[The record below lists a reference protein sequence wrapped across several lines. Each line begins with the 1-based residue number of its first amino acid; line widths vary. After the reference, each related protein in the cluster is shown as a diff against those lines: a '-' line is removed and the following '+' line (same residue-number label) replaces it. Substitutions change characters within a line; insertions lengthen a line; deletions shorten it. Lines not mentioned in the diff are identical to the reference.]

1 MQVVR
6 AYDATPEWLSKA
18 IGYGLPT
25 LELVLA
31 VLLLLGLITRYAAAV
46 SAALLVVFLVGIVQA
61 AARGLEIQCGCF
73 GGGGG
78 PSTSTSYTLDI
89 LRDLGLLVLSA
100 FLILWP
106 LTRFSVD
113 RAIIAS
119 ELVPELTPK
128 QRKSEKNVRRYRA
141 AVAAAETELRYKQR
155 YVAAGTVVVLLLV
168 TFIGVGVQSGRAKI
182 GSDADTTNASAATGV
197 RVGNQQAPVLVDVYE
212 DFQCP
217 ICNDLEQSG
226 LGTDLAAKIKA
237 TNIKVNY
244 HVMSFL
250 DSLSGGNKYSSR
262 AANAGYCAADES
274 PDAFA
279 KFHDILFG
287 KTGGA
292 NNQPAEGSKGKPDS
306 QLIAWGK
313 DAGIT
318 SAVVLHLRDLQPA
331 QGPGG
336 RGDRGG
342 VQAGRQRDADGVR
355 GRQAGGLGGR
365 HGDGGPGRRGDLR
378 GAGLGQVHRGAVA
391 DPHAD
396 ADVAG
401 VQRRP
406 RPASRRPP
414 ARSRRPARRR
424 PRRPARRR
432 SSWQSLG
439 LVSAPLDSERA
450 GTWRYRPS
458 SACCGAYLLA
468 ASFRALPAV
477 NLTVLA
483 AAIWMV
489 SPVAGLRPS
498 RAARLP
504 TERAKKPGTLTLS
517 PLATADFQGGL
528 QAAQHCVDGLLLE
541 IGVLGDRGHQFLA
554 VHECLL

>member
-1 MQVVR
+1 VRFPALTTRLPIRREPPSWAGLAGLVVRVLLGAVWAWAALSKIGDPRRFVQAVR

-18 IGYGLPT
+18 IGYGLPA

-46 SAALLVVFLVGIVQA
+46 SAALLVVFGVGILQA
-61 AARGLEIQCGCF
+61 AVRGLEIQCGCF

-78 PSTSTSYTLDI
+78 PAASTSYTLDI

-155 YVAAGTVVVLLLV
+155 YIAAGTLVVLLLV
-168 TFIGVGVQSGRAKI
+168 TFIGAGVQSGRAKI
-182 GSDADTTNASAATGV
+182 DSDTDTTNASAATGV

-217 ICNDLEQSG
+217 ICNELEQSG

-250 DSLSGGNKYSSR
+250 DSLSNGNKYSSR
-262 AANAGYCAADES
+262 AANAGYCASDES

-287 KTGGA
+287 KTSGA

-306 QLIAWGK
+306 QLISWGK

-318 SAVVLHLRDLQPA
+318 SAAFSTCVTSNQHKDLVA
-331 QGPGG
+331 AVTEAASK
-336 RGDRGG
+336 RGVNGTPT
-342 VQAGRQRDADGVR
+342 VF
-355 GRQAGGLGGR
+355 
-365 HGDGGPGRRGDLR
+365 
-378 GAGLGQVHRGAVA
+378 
-391 DPHAD
+391 
-396 ADVAG
+396 VAG
-401 VQRRP
+401 KRVGSEGDTVTVAKVDAAISAALASAKSTAAP
-406 RPASRRPP
+406 SPTATPSSSASPSGATSGSTSKPASSSPT
-414 ARSRRPARRR
+414 RSASP
-424 PRRPARRR
+424 
-432 SSWQSLG
+432 
-439 LVSAPLDSERA
+439 SAS
-450 GTWRYRPS
+450 T
-458 SACCGAYLLA
+458 
-468 ASFRALPAV
+468 
-477 NLTVLA
+477 T
-483 AAIWMV
+483 
-489 SPVAGLRPS
+489 
-498 RAARLP
+498 
-504 TERAKKPGTLTLS
+504 KK
-517 PLATADFQGGL
+517 
-528 QAAQHCVDGLLLE
+528 
-541 IGVLGDRGHQFLA
+541 
-554 VHECLL
+554 

>member
-1 MQVVR
+1 MRFPALTTRLPIRREPPSWAGLAGLVVRVLLGAVWAWAALSKIGDPRRFVQAVR

-18 IGYGLPT
+18 IGYGLPA

-46 SAALLVVFLVGIVQA
+46 SAALLVVFGVGILQA
-61 AARGLEIQCGCF
+61 AVRGLEIQCGCF

-78 PSTSTSYTLDI
+78 PAASTSYTLDI

-155 YVAAGTVVVLLLV
+155 YIAAGTLVVLLLV
-168 TFIGVGVQSGRAKI
+168 TFIGAGVQSGRAKI
-182 GSDADTTNASAATGV
+182 DSDTDTTNASAATGV

-217 ICNDLEQSG
+217 ICNELEQSG

-250 DSLSGGNKYSSR
+250 DSLSNGNKYSSR
-262 AANAGYCAADES
+262 AANAGYCASDES

-287 KTGGA
+287 KTSGA

-306 QLIAWGK
+306 QLISWGK

-318 SAVVLHLRDLQPA
+318 SAAFSTCVTSNQHKDLVA
-331 QGPGG
+331 AVTEAASK
-336 RGDRGG
+336 RGVNGTPT
-342 VQAGRQRDADGVR
+342 VF
-355 GRQAGGLGGR
+355 
-365 HGDGGPGRRGDLR
+365 
-378 GAGLGQVHRGAVA
+378 
-391 DPHAD
+391 
-396 ADVAG
+396 VAG
-401 VQRRP
+401 KRVGSEGDTVTVAKVDAAISAALASAKSTAAP
-406 RPASRRPP
+406 SPTATPSSSASPSGATSGSTSKPASSSPT
-414 ARSRRPARRR
+414 RSASP
-424 PRRPARRR
+424 
-432 SSWQSLG
+432 
-439 LVSAPLDSERA
+439 SAS
-450 GTWRYRPS
+450 T
-458 SACCGAYLLA
+458 
-468 ASFRALPAV
+468 
-477 NLTVLA
+477 T
-483 AAIWMV
+483 
-489 SPVAGLRPS
+489 
-498 RAARLP
+498 
-504 TERAKKPGTLTLS
+504 KK
-517 PLATADFQGGL
+517 
-528 QAAQHCVDGLLLE
+528 
-541 IGVLGDRGHQFLA
+541 
-554 VHECLL
+554 